1 LAHKNGWEGDYVRNL
16 REYLKFQADAPPQSP
31 LVRDLLRIEP
41 KRVQFYTPDEL
52 RELSRRLDRAIP
64 RCPKKHLLKLK
75 WLKAECE
82 RHLDQLVSAD
92 KLYKECADEV
102 LSFEAVKADDTQN
115 VRLLIEAAT
124 VARARGQ
131 TKAQLERAISYL
143 MPIQSTEIATPR
155 VLGMLTEMYAQLG
168 DQRRYEEFAA
178 KANAYLEDHIA
189 ADNSGLSEALERARR
204 AMELHGIG
212 AQRRSQ

>member
-1 LAHKNGWEGDYVRNL
+1 VRDDEGNTTYSVAALADRPAAELAQKNGWEGDYVRNL
-16 REYLKFQADAPPQSP
+16 REYLKLQADAPPESP

-41 KRVQFYTPDEL
+41 KRVQFYAPDEL

-82 RHLDQLVSAD
+82 RHLDLLVSAD
-92 KLYKECADEV
+92 KLYKECADEM
-102 LSFEAVKADDTQN
+102 LSSGPVKADDTQN

-131 TKAQLERAISYL
+131 TTVQLERAISYL
-143 MPIQSTEIATPR
+143 LPIQNTEIATPR

-168 DQRRYEEFAA
+168 D
-178 KANAYLEDHIA
+178 
-189 ADNSGLSEALERARR
+189 
-204 AMELHGIG
+204 
-212 AQRRSQ
+212 